1 MLMEILK
8 EDVKFDD
15 SVVLIVIFLLIIMGL
30 MGCVGV

>member
-8 EDVKFDD
+8 DDVKIDD